1 MKKFIALLNI
11 VLFLLSA
18 SGNIAE
24 EAIKE
29 ELISFDYVGEGGEK

>member
-24 EAIKE
+24 EAVEK
-29 ELISFDYVGEGGEK
+29 ELISFNYVGEEETK